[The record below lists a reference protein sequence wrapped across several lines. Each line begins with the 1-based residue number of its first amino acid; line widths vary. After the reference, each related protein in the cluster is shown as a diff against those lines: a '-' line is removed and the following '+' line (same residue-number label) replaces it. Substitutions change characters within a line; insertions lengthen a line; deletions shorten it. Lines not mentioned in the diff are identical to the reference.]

1 MATVNTS
8 PRFFLA
14 IDGVPFS
21 TPAWRVSNLPDL
33 FSMSNARTGTITF
46 PGSHGA
52 VGLPAFRDPIKWTA
66 QVEILAGA
74 DHEGTPATDPLGSVI
89 ANLASFRTLVA
100 EPQGSLSSDVRA
112 ISLTYPSPSGSPV
125 TKTATCQVGALKT
138 GAQTPTWWR
147 VTLEIT
153 ILEGRFA

>member
-1 MATVNTS
+1 MTIVNTS

-33 FSMSNARTGTITF
+33 FSMSNTRTDTITF

-52 VGLPAFRDPIKWTA
+52 VGLPVFRDPIKWTA
-66 QVEILAGA
+66 QVEIIAGS
-74 DHEGTPATDPLGSVI
+74 DHEGVSAADSLGSII

-100 EPQGSLSSDVRA
+100 EPQGSLSLDVRG
-112 ISLTYPSPSGSPV
+112 ISLTYPSPTGAPV
-125 TKTATCQVGALKT
+125 TKSATCLVGALKV
-138 GAQTPTWWR
+138 GARTPRWWR
-147 VTLEIT
+147 ATLDLT

>member
-1 MATVNTS
+1 MAIVNTS
-8 PRFFLA
+8 PTIFVA
-14 IDGVPFS
+14 IDSVPLS

-33 FSMSNARTGTITF
+33 FAISSVRTGTITI
-46 PGSHGA
+46 PGAHGA
-52 VGLPAFRDPIKWTA
+52 LGLPAFRDAAKWTA
-66 QVEILAGA
+66 QIEILAGA
-74 DHEGTPATDPLGSVI
+74 DEEGTPATDPLGSAI

-147 VTLEIT
+147 ATLDLT